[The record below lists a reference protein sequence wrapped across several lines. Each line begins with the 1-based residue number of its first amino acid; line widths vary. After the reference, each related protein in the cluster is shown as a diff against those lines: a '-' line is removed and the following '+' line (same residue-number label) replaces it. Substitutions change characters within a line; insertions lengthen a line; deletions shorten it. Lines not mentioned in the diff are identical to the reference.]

1 MLRNKK
7 SKRPSINSDYIIPR
21 NRHHVTK
28 TEISPNAINV
38 LNRLNGE
45 KFEAYLVGGGVRD
58 LLLRK
63 SPKDFDITTNAT
75 PPQIRRLFRNARIIG
90 RRFKLAHILF
100 HREIIEVATFRG
112 QEKSESKQQTNQQTN
127 EQGMLVRDNVYGT
140 LEEDAW
146 RRDFTINSLY
156 YDIRDSSIVDYTGGF
171 KDIERKQVRMIGD
184 PTTRY
189 QEDPVRMLRAVRFAA
204 KLNFNIEPE
213 TAKAIPTSKHLLAPV
228 AGSRLFEEVA
238 KIYQCG
244 AAEAVQK
251 LLVHHELFGQL
262 FPQTDV
268 LLKSKHPVNMLL
280 ELALKNTDRRIQEEK
295 PVIPSFLFAVLL
307 WFPFIEQ
314 KNKFEKHAKAIRK
327 AQTKETPEV
336 ASDTDA
342 KTDAE
347 SDELE
352 PLVALEKSMNN
363 VLREQCKITTI
374 PKRHTQ
380 IIREIWLFQYRL
392 QKRTGKRPQQ
402 LLEHPRFRA
411 AYDFLALRALAGDES
426 MELADWWTQFQDAD
440 FNTQNKMMAEQKK
453 KGTKR
458 RRTRKKP
465 KATPA
470 S

>member
-7 SKRPSINSDYIIPR
+7 PKRPSISPDYIIPR
-21 NRHHVTK
+21 NRHHVSK
-28 TEISPNAINV
+28 TEISANALSV
-38 LNRLNGE
+38 LNRLNSA
-45 KFEAYLVGGGVRD
+45 KFESYLVGGGVRD

-63 SPKDFDITTNAT
+63 NPKDFDITTNAT

-112 QEKSESKQQTNQQTN
+112 QENNDTEQRTN

-171 KDIERKQVRMIGD
+171 KDIERTQIRMIGD
-184 PTTRY
+184 PATRY

-204 KLNFNIEPE
+204 KLNFNIEPK
-213 TAKAIPTSKHLLAPV
+213 TAAPIATSKNLLAHV

-238 KIYQCG
+238 KLYQCG

-251 LLVHHELFGQL
+251 LLVEHGLFEQL
-262 FPQTDV
+262 FPQTDA
-268 LLKSKHPVNMLL
+268 LLNAKHPIDTLL
-280 ELALKNTDRRIQEEK
+280 MLALKNTDRRIQEEK

-307 WFPFIEQ
+307 WFPFIAHKTKLEQ
-314 KNKFEKHAKAIRK
+314 HVEI
-327 AQTKETPEV
+327 
-336 ASDTDA
+336 TDA
-342 KTDAE
+342 GENQEHLD
-347 SDELE
+347 
-352 PLVALEKSMNN
+352 PLTALEKSMNH

-380 IIREIWLFQYRL
+380 IIREMWLFQYRF

-440 FNTQNKMMAEQKK
+440 FKTQNKMMAQQKK
-453 KGTKR
+453 KEVKPQKP
-458 RRTRKKP
+458 RKKTKIKTTTKTKHTP
-465 KATPA
+465 KDNP